1 MGNTFAGIV
10 IALLAITI
18 FTSFIIG
25 IAYPDPCAFISS
37 HGGSYCKSPW
47 NDFGSV
53 GISVL
58 PTGGQGGFSSVVS
71 APDPSNIVQAQAVA
85 ESCGAAGIAG
95 AGTGA
100 LSGAIIGSIVP
111 GIGTGIGAIAGGAAG
126 YFGIGGLFCN
136 AFQSHPQNALNVANW
151 LNSNPITGTFGDVSA
166 IFGQILQYF
175 NALVSFA
182 VDYIPYEQALFVMEP
197 VAASVF
203 AALQIFTGIITA
215 IWVVKS
221 LIPGGGS

>member
-10 IALLAITI
+10 ISFLAITI
-18 FTSFIIG
+18 FTGFVIG
-25 IAYPDPCAFISS
+25 VAYPDPCAFIAS

-47 NDFGSV
+47 NDFSPV

-58 PTGGQGGFSSVVS
+58 PTTNPAGFSSTIG
-71 APDPSNIVQAQAVA
+71 APDASNIVQAQAVA

-100 LSGAIIGSIVP
+100 LSGAVIGSIVP
-111 GIGTGIGAIAGGAAG
+111 GIGTGIGALAGGVAG

-136 AFQSHPQNALNVANW
+136 AFQGHPQSALNVANW
-151 LNSNPITGTFGDVSA
+151 LNSNPITGSFGDVSA

-175 NALVSFA
+175 NAVVSFA

-197 VAASVF
+197 VAASMF
-203 AALQIFTGIITA
+203 SALQIFTGIITA